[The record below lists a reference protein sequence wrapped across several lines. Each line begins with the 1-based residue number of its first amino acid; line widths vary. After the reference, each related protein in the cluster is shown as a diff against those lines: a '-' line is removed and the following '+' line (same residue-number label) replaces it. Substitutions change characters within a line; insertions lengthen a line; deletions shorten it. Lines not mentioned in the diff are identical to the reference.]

1 MIAVTGAAGFIGSC
15 FVRTLNEQGYNDI
28 LIIDSLEQDDRWN
41 NLVTKKFRG
50 IEHPEVF
57 KRKCSEGI
65 YDAHDISALFHMGAC
80 SSTTE
85 RNAEYLLEN
94 NYRYSIAMA
103 QFALAHDIPFIYASS
118 AATYGAGEKGYD
130 DASVSE
136 LRPLNMYGY
145 SKQLFDEWIIG
156 NGLEQSI
163 TGIKFFNVFGPNEY
177 HKGDMASMIFKSWK
191 QVQHNGHISLFASDI
206 PEYPDGGQ
214 MRDFIY
220 VKDACEVMWKILQS
234 KQSHGIINLGT
245 GKARTWN
252 DLAHAVFK
260 ALGKDSDIRY
270 VSMPDSLKG
279 QYQYYTQA
287 VMDKLQSSSSAH
299 QFLELEDSIA
309 DYVVNH
315 LEQTTTRYY

>member
-15 FVRTLNEQGYNDI
+15 FVRTLNEKGYDDI

-57 KRKCSEGI
+57 KKKCSEGI
-65 YDAHDISALFHMGAC
+65 YDAHDITALIHMGAC

-103 QFALAHDIPFIYASS
+103 QFAMAHDIPFIYASS

-130 DASVSE
+130 DASVNG

-145 SKQLFDEWIIG
+145 SKQLFDEWIIA
-156 NGLEQSI
+156 NGLEQSV

-191 QVQHNGHISLFASDI
+191 QVLAQGHITLFASDLE
-206 PEYPDGGQ
+206 EYPDGGQ

-220 VKDACEVMWKILQS
+220 VKDACEVMWKILNS
-234 KQSHGIINLGT
+234 KKSHGIVNLGT

-260 ALGKDSDIRY
+260 ALGKQSDIKY

-287 VMDKLQSSSSAH
+287 VMSKLQASSSAH
-299 QFLELEDSIA
+299 TFLKMEDSIA
-309 DYVVNH
+309 DYVGQH
-315 LEQTTTRYY
+315 LQNSTTRYY

>member
-15 FVRTLNEQGYNDI
+15 FVRTLNEQGYDDI

-65 YDAHDISALFHMGAC
+65 YDAHDISALIHMGAC

-118 AATYGAGEKGYD
+118 AATYGAGENGYD
-130 DASVSE
+130 DVSVSG

-156 NGLEQSI
+156 NGLEQSV

-191 QVQHNGHISLFASDI
+191 QVHAQGHISLFASDI
-206 PEYPDGGQ
+206 AEYPDGGQ

-220 VKDACEVMWKILQS
+220 VKDACKVMWNILQS

-260 ALGKDSDIRY
+260 ALGKQSDIRY

-287 VMDKLQSSSSAH
+287 VMNKLQSSSSAH

-315 LEQTTTRYY
+315 LEQSTTRYY

>member
-65 YDAHDISALFHMGAC
+65 YDAHDISALIHMGAC

-145 SKQLFDEWIIG
+145 SKQLFDEWIMG

-206 PEYPDGGQ
+206 SEYPDGGQ

-234 KQSHGIINLGT
+234 KQPHGIINLGT

-260 ALGKDSDIRY
+260 ALGKQSDIRY

>member
-65 YDAHDISALFHMGAC
+65 YDAHDISALIHMGAC

-145 SKQLFDEWIIG
+145 SKQLFDEWIMG

-206 PEYPDGGQ
+206 SEYPDGGQ

-260 ALGKDSDIRY
+260 ALGKQSDIRY

>member
-15 FVRTLNEQGYNDI
+15 FVRTLNEKGVNDI
-28 LIIDSLEQDDRWN
+28 LIIDSLGQDDRWN
-41 NLVTKKFRG
+41 NLATKRFRG

-57 KRKCSEGI
+57 KRKCSEGV
-65 YDAHDISALFHMGAC
+65 YDAKDITALIHLGAC

-85 RNAEYLLEN
+85 RNAEFLLEN

-103 QFALAHDIPFIYASS
+103 QFAMAHDIPFLYASS
-118 AATYGAGEKGYD
+118 AATYGAGEQGYN
-130 DASVSE
+130 DAQSIG

-145 SKQLFDEWIIG
+145 SKQLFDEWMID
-156 NGLEQSI
+156 NGYDSSAI
-163 TGIKFFNVFGPNEY
+163 GIKFFNVFGPNEY

-191 QVQHNGHISLFASDI
+191 QVISQGYISLFASDI
-206 PEYPDGGQ
+206 KEYPDGGQ

-220 VKDACEVMWKILQS
+220 VKDACEVMWNMLATKS
-234 KQSHGIINLGT
+234 PKGIVNLGT

-252 DLAHAVFK
+252 DLAQAVFS
-260 ALGKDSDIRY
+260 ALGKEADIRY

-287 VMDKLQSSSSAH
+287 EMSKLQTSPSAYA
-299 QFLELEDSIA
+299 FMELEDSIA
-309 DYVVNH
+309 EYVMHH
-315 LEQTTTRYY
+315 LQKIDKRYY

>member
-15 FVRTLNEQGYNDI
+15 FVKTLNEKGYHDI

-41 NLVTKKFRG
+41 NLVTKRFRG

-57 KRKCSEGI
+57 KRKCIEGH
-65 YDAHDISALFHMGAC
+65 YDGSDITALIHLGAC

-85 RNAEYLLEN
+85 RNAEYLLDN

-103 QFALAHDIPFIYASS
+103 QFTMANDIPFIYASS
-118 AATYGAGEKGYD
+118 AATYGGGEQGYD
-130 DASVSE
+130 DAHAIG

-145 SKQLFDEWIIG
+145 SKQLFDEWMID
-156 NGLEQSI
+156 NGYESSAI
-163 TGIKFFNVFGPNEY
+163 GIKFFNVFGPNEY
-177 HKGDMASMIFKSWK
+177 HKGDMASMIYKSWK
-191 QVQHNGHISLFASDI
+191 QVMSQGYISLFASDI
-206 PEYPDGGQ
+206 SEYPDGGQ

-220 VKDACEVMWKILQS
+220 VKDACEVMWKMLNEKS
-234 KQSHGIINLGT
+234 PKGIVNLGT

-252 DLAHAVFK
+252 DLANSVFK
-260 ALGKDSDIRY
+260 ALGKEPDIRY

-287 VMDKLQSSSSAH
+287 EMKKLQSSTSAH
-299 QFLELEDSIA
+299 DFMELEDSIA
-309 DYVVNH
+309 DYVINH
-315 LEQTTTRYY
+315 LQDSKKRYY

>member
-65 YDAHDISALFHMGAC
+65 YDAHDISALIHMGAC

-145 SKQLFDEWIIG
+145 SKQLFDEWIMG

-191 QVQHNGHISLFASDI
+191 QVQHNGHISLFASDN

>member
-65 YDAHDISALFHMGAC
+65 YDAHDISALIHMGAC

-103 QFALAHDIPFIYASS
+103 QFALAHDIPFMYASS

-206 PEYPDGGQ
+206 SEYPDGGQ

-260 ALGKDSDIRY
+260 ALGKQSDIRY

>member
-65 YDAHDISALFHMGAC
+65 YDAHDISALIHMGAC

>member
-65 YDAHDISALFHMGAC
+65 YDAHDISALIHMGAC

-94 NYRYSIAMA
+94 NHRYSIAMA
-103 QFALAHDIPFIYASS
+103 QFALAHDIPFMYASS

-260 ALGKDSDIRY
+260 ALGKQSDIRY

-315 LEQTTTRYY
+315 LEQTTRYY

>member
-65 YDAHDISALFHMGAC
+65 YDAHDISALIHMGAC

-287 VMDKLQSSSSAH
+287 VMVKLQSSSSAH

>member
-65 YDAHDISALFHMGAC
+65 YDAHDISALIHMGAC

-315 LEQTTTRYY
+315 LEQITTRYY

>member
-65 YDAHDISALFHMGAC
+65 YDAHDISALIHMGAC

-206 PEYPDGGQ
+206 SEYPDGGQ

-260 ALGKDSDIRY
+260 ALGKQSDIRY

>member
-65 YDAHDISALFHMGAC
+65 YDAHDISALIHMGAC

-145 SKQLFDEWIIG
+145 SKQLFDEWIMG

-260 ALGKDSDIRY
+260 ALGKQSDIRY

>member
-15 FVRTLNEQGYNDI
+15 FVKTLNEKGYDDI

-57 KRKCSEGI
+57 KKKCSEGI
-65 YDAHDISALFHMGAC
+65 YDSHDITALIHMGAC

-103 QFALAHDIPFIYASS
+103 QFAMAHDIPFIYASS

-130 DASVSE
+130 DASVNG

-145 SKQLFDEWIIG
+145 SKQLFDEWIIS
-156 NGLEQSI
+156 NGLEQSV

-177 HKGDMASMIFKSWK
+177 HKGDMASMIYKSWK
-191 QVQHNGHISLFASDI
+191 QVLAQGHITLFASDI
-206 PEYPDGGQ
+206 EEYPDGGQ

-220 VKDACEVMWKILQS
+220 VKDACEVMWKILDS
-234 KQSHGIINLGT
+234 KKSHGIVNLGT

-260 ALGKDSDIRY
+260 ALGKQSDIRY

-287 VMDKLQSSSSAH
+287 VMSKLQSSSSAH
-299 QFLELEDSIA
+299 AFLELEDSIA
-309 DYVVNH
+309 DYVGHH
-315 LEQTTTRYY
+315 LQNSTTRYY

>member
-15 FVRTLNEQGYNDI
+15 FVRTLNERGYDDI
-28 LIIDSLEQDDRWN
+28 LIVDSLEQDDRWN

-65 YDAHDISALFHMGAC
+65 YDAHDISALIHMGAC

-130 DASVSE
+130 DVSVSG

-145 SKQLFDEWIIG
+145 SKQLFDEWITG
-156 NGLEQSI
+156 NGLQQSI

-177 HKGDMASMIFKSWK
+177 HKGDMASMIYKSWK
-191 QVQHNGHISLFASDI
+191 QIQLNGHISLFASDL

-220 VKDACEVMWKILQS
+220 VKDACEVMWKILES
-234 KQSHGIINLGT
+234 KQSLGIINLGT

-260 ALGKDSDIRY
+260 ALGKQSDIRY
-270 VSMPDSLKG
+270 VSMPDTLKG

-287 VMDKLQSSSSAH
+287 VMNTLQSSSSAH
-299 QFLELEDSIA
+299 TFLELEDSIA

-315 LEQTTTRYY
+315 LEQATTRYY

>member
-15 FVRTLNEQGYNDI
+15 FVRTLNEKGYDDI

-57 KRKCSEGI
+57 KKKCSEGI
-65 YDAHDISALFHMGAC
+65 YDAHDITALIHMGAC

-103 QFALAHDIPFIYASS
+103 QFAMAHDIPFIYASS

-130 DASVSE
+130 DASVNG

-145 SKQLFDEWIIG
+145 SKQLFDEWIIA
-156 NGLEQSI
+156 NGLEQSV

-191 QVQHNGHISLFASDI
+191 QVLAQGHITLFASDLE
-206 PEYPDGGQ
+206 EYPDGGQ

-220 VKDACEVMWKILQS
+220 VKDACEVMWKMLNS
-234 KQSHGIINLGT
+234 KKSHGIVNLGT

-260 ALGKDSDIRY
+260 ALGKQSDIKY

-287 VMDKLQSSSSAH
+287 VMSKLQASSSAH
-299 QFLELEDSIA
+299 TFLEMEDSIA
-309 DYVVNH
+309 DYVGQH
-315 LEQTTTRYY
+315 LQNSTTRYY

>member
-65 YDAHDISALFHMGAC
+65 YDAHDISALIHMGAC

-103 QFALAHDIPFIYASS
+103 QFALAHDIPFMYASS

-260 ALGKDSDIRY
+260 ALGKQSDIRY

>member
-65 YDAHDISALFHMGAC
+65 YDAHDISALIHMGAC

-260 ALGKDSDIRY
+260 ALGKQSDIRY

-315 LEQTTTRYY
+315 LEQTSTRYY

>member
-1 MIAVTGAAGFIGSC
+1 
-15 FVRTLNEQGYNDI
+15 VRTLNEKGYDDI

-50 IEHPEVF
+50 IEHPEMF
-57 KRKCSEGI
+57 KKKCSEGI
-65 YDAHDISALFHMGAC
+65 YDAHDITALIHLGAC

-103 QFALAHDIPFIYASS
+103 QFAMAHDIPFIYASS

-130 DASVSE
+130 DASVNG

-145 SKQLFDEWIIG
+145 SKQLFDEWIIA
-156 NGLEQSI
+156 NGLEHSV

-177 HKGDMASMIFKSWK
+177 HKGDMASMIYKSWK
-191 QVQHNGHISLFASDI
+191 QVLTHGHITLFASDLE
-206 PEYPDGGQ
+206 EYPDGGQ

-220 VKDACEVMWKILQS
+220 VKDACEVMWKILNS
-234 KQSHGIINLGT
+234 KKSHGIVNLGT

-260 ALGKDSDIRY
+260 ALNKQSDIRY

-287 VMDKLQSSSSAH
+287 VMSKLQGSSSAH
-299 QFLELEDSIA
+299 TFLEMEDSIA
-309 DYVVNH
+309 DYIGQH
-315 LEQTTTRYY
+315 LQNSTTRYY

>member
-1 MIAVTGAAGFIGSC
+1 MIAVTGAVGFIGSC
-15 FVRTLNEQGYNDI
+15 FVRTLNEKGYDDI

-57 KRKCSEGI
+57 KKKCSEGI
-65 YDAHDISALFHMGAC
+65 YDAHDITALIHMGAC

-103 QFALAHDIPFIYASS
+103 QFAMAHDIPFIYASS

-130 DASVSE
+130 DASVNG

-145 SKQLFDEWIIG
+145 SKQLFDEWIIA
-156 NGLEQSI
+156 NGLEQSV

-191 QVQHNGHISLFASDI
+191 QVLAQGHITLFASDLE
-206 PEYPDGGQ
+206 EYPDGGQ

-220 VKDACEVMWKILQS
+220 VKDACEVMWKILNS
-234 KQSHGIINLGT
+234 KKSHGIVNLGT

-260 ALGKDSDIRY
+260 ALGKQSDIKY

-287 VMDKLQSSSSAH
+287 VMSKLQSSSSAH
-299 QFLELEDSIA
+299 AFLELEDSIA
-309 DYVVNH
+309 DYVGHH
-315 LEQTTTRYY
+315 LQNSTTRYY

>member
-65 YDAHDISALFHMGAC
+65 YDAHDISALIHMGAC

-260 ALGKDSDIRY
+260 ALCKDSDIRY